1 MTMKVVLQS
10 HNPEMCL
17 ICERIDL
24 IREGKNPFFVAE
36 AKTGFVV
43 LGDFQFFRGYTLF
56 LSKEH
61 TRELH
66 ELDPETRKTFV
77 WEMSEVAAAVIR
89 AFIPVKLNYE
99 LLGNT
104 DEHMHWHLFP
114 RHHDDPNPRGTVWNI
129 DRTIRNAESARSDTD
144 TLKSMKQQ
152 LLNELKKS
160 STIVSKITDT
170 KH

>member
-1 MTMKVVLQS
+1 MKVVLQS

-17 ICERIDL
+17 ICERIEL
-24 IREGKNPFFVAE
+24 IQKGENPFFVGE
-36 AKTGFVV
+36 TKTSFVV
-43 LGDFQFFRGYTLF
+43 LGDFQFFHGYTLL

-61 TRELH
+61 KRELH
-66 ELDPETRKTFV
+66 ELDPETRKAFV

-89 AFIPVKLNYE
+89 AFNPVKLNYE

-129 DRTIRNAESARSDTD
+129 DRTIRNAESTRPDAD
-144 TLKSMKQQ
+144 TLESMKQK
-152 LLNELKKS
+152 LLHKLKES
-160 STIVSKITDT
+160 SIIVSDHADT
-170 KH
+170 GR

>member
-1 MTMKVVLQS
+1 MTMKVMLQN
-10 HNPEMCL
+10 HNSNTCL

-24 IREGKNPFFVAE
+24 IRKGENPFFVAE
-36 AKTGFVV
+36 TKTGFVV
-43 LGDFQFFRGYTLF
+43 LGDFQFFHGYTLL

-61 TRELH
+61 KRELH
-66 ELDPETRKTFV
+66 ELDPETRKAFV

-89 AFIPVKLNYE
+89 AFKPVKLNYE

-114 RHHDDPNPRGTVWNI
+114 RHHDDPNPRGPVSSI
-129 DRTIRNAESARSDTD
+129 DHTIRNAESARPDAD

-152 LLNELKKS
+152 LFNELKES
-160 STIVSKITDT
+160 LIIVSEHADT
-170 KH
+170 GR

>member
-1 MTMKVVLQS
+1 MKAILPS

-17 ICERIDL
+17 ICERIEL
-24 IREGKNPFFVAE
+24 IQKGKNPFFVAE
-36 AKTGFVV
+36 TKIGFVV
-43 LGDFQFFRGYTLF
+43 LGDFQFFRGYTLL

-61 TRELH
+61 KRELH

-89 AFIPVKLNYE
+89 AFNPVKLNYE

-114 RHHDDPNPRGTVWNI
+114 RHHDDPNPRGTVGNI
-129 DRTIRNAESARSDTD
+129 NRAVRNAESARPGVD
-144 TLKSMKQQ
+144 TLASMKQQ

-160 STIVSKITDT
+160 SSIVSENTDT
-170 KH
+170 KR

>member
-1 MTMKVVLQS
+1 MAMKVMLPS

-17 ICERIDL
+17 ICERIEL
-24 IREGKNPFFVAE
+24 IQKGENPFFVAE
-36 AKTGFVV
+36 TRTGFVV
-43 LGDFQFFRGYTLF
+43 LGDFQFFRGYTLL

-61 TRELH
+61 KRELH
-66 ELDPETRKTFV
+66 ELDPETRKAFV

-89 AFIPVKLNYE
+89 AFNPVKLNYE

-114 RHHDDPNPRGTVWNI
+114 RHHDDPNPRGTVSNI
-129 DRTIRNAESARSDTD
+129 DRTIRNAESARPDAD

-160 STIVSKITDT
+160 STIVSEDIDT
-170 KH
+170 ES